1 MHFRFLLLPDIL
13 YSMEAIF
20 CAYSKCIY
28 LSNFP
33 LFLQID
39 GDIILPMLCLY
50 NEECGGHQ
58 SMTTCITL
66 PLESVFPLNFNRA
79 DRRMIFCCL
88 SKILVPNV
96 QNLCHSIIFQ
106 TGCPRFFSEGIS
118 ARPFLYSQWIKFI
131 ICVNERTM
139 HINDLNCLF

>member
-58 SMTTCITL
+58 SMTTCHSSSWKRLSSQFQQGWLENDFLLFIKDTYSQRPKSL
-66 PLESVFPLNFNRA
+66 PLNYLSNR
-79 DRRMIFCCL
+79 L
-88 SKILVPNV
+88 SP
-96 QNLCHSIIFQ
+96 
-106 TGCPRFFSEGIS
+106 FFFWGNIRS
-118 ARPFLYSQWIKFI
+118 AFSLFT
-131 ICVNERTM
+131 VNQVHNMR
-139 HINDLNCLF
+139 